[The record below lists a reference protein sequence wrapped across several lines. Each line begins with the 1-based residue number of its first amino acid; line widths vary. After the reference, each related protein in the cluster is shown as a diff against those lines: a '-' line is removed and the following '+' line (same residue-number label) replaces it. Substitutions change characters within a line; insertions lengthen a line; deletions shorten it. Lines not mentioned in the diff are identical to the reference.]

1 MQLDEPFVLV
11 QLALAS
17 QTWLS
22 LLHSSISANTIDLQR
37 ITDKRKKI
45 LASLSHNK
53 AIIIII
59 IIIIITLRKN
69 RSLKCGLIS
78 MGDSL
83 CAKLLVLISV
93 SYSYLPWHNCPSP
106 VYPSLQV
113 QIWEPFV
120 LLQFELTSQTWL
132 PSLHS
137 LTSENKNELPK
148 RYLTETNIKFLSF
161 ERKRLFLFVGKFIL
175 LFA

>member
-1 MQLDEPFVLV
+1 MC
-11 QLALAS
+11 
-17 QTWLS
+17 
-22 LLHSSISANTIDLQR
+22 
-37 ITDKRKKI
+37 
-45 LASLSHNK
+45 
-53 AIIIII
+53 
-59 IIIIITLRKN
+59 KN
-69 RSLKCGLIS
+69 RSLKYGLIS

-93 SYSYLPWHNCPSP
+93 GNSYSPWHDCPSP

-113 QIWEPFV
+113 QMWEPSV

-161 ERKRLFLFVGKFIL
+161 ERNSFFLFVGSFIL
-175 LFA
+175 LFAKSNVMIIPWHECPSPVYPTLQVQLWEPSVLVQFALTSQAWLLLRHSSISGSTNDIDI